1 MIKVATFN
9 TLPTKKDT
17 FWQVVLFP
25 TISIL
30 NSIDRSDSYI
40 AVNCEWL
47 FWSATFLIF
56 KNDNQGSI
64 SQSED

>member
-9 TLPTKKDT
+9 TLPSKKDT

-47 FWSATFLIF
+47 FWSATFLIS
-56 KNDNQGSI
+56 KNDDKRAI
-64 SQSED
+64 SPSEG